1 MLVCGK
7 LLQKQCAYQ
16 HCYNAIFNVQTNI
29 YLNERSVSTMPEA
42 IIVLIVC
49 NVFAAI
55 YRASH
60 SKVY

>member
-1 MLVCGK
+1 M
-7 LLQKQCAYQ
+7 
-16 HCYNAIFNVQTNI
+16 I
-29 YLNERSVSTMPEA
+29 EA